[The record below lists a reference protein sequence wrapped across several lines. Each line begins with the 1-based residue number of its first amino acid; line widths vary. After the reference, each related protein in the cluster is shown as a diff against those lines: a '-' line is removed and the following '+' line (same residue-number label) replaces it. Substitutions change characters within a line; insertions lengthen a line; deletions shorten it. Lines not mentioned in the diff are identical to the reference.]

1 MPSSQPHSIRS
12 QVLEVEV
19 AASEADALAL
29 QRRLP
34 DLCARA
40 LAPAIEQV
48 LERCAPAQG
57 FLCIDR
63 IELDAGTLEW
73 SRFDT
78 DLPRAVMLALERAV
92 RELMAV
98 AAAPHD
104 AAANPG
110 QRAARHRSS
119 RQTLDEALAYFLK
132 NGSLPSSF
140 HLEQG
145 GPGFEQALLA
155 GWREAAPAGSS
166 APGGSAILMRALADP
181 ACRER
186 LTRQF
191 SASLLAALLGMLHPQ
206 GSRAM
211 NAVLAVVRN
220 ERLPAADSALLERQV
235 WIGAFERIAGGR
247 DLDAPRLLREAFDR
261 LEIDCGLA
269 ADPLRP
275 SGARSFDPP
284 EADRRRRAAT
294 QRAPIDTVAAEQRHL
309 VSAPHPDADTGIF
322 VGDAGLVLLHPFL
335 PALFE
340 GLALSAGERLLA
352 PERALHLLHYLAT
365 GQDCAPEYELPLAKI
380 LCELPLTQAVHANLA
395 LSTAEKD
402 QAQALLDAV
411 IGHWSALRNTGVDGL
426 RAAFLLRRGK
436 LSRRD
441 GDWLLQVEPD
451 TADILLDQLPWGISP
466 IKLAWME
473 PMLWVEWG

>member
-1 MPSSQPHSIRS
+1 
-12 QVLEVEV
+12 
-19 AASEADALAL
+19 
-29 QRRLP
+29 
-34 DLCARA
+34 
-40 LAPAIEQV
+40 
-48 LERCAPAQG
+48 
-57 FLCIDR
+57 
-63 IELDAGTLEW
+63 
-73 SRFDT
+73 
-78 DLPRAVMLALERAV
+78 
-92 RELMAV
+92 
-98 AAAPHD
+98 
-104 AAANPG
+104 
-110 QRAARHRSS
+110 
-119 RQTLDEALAYFLK
+119 
-132 NGSLPSSF
+132 
-140 HLEQG
+140 
-145 GPGFEQALLA
+145 
-155 GWREAAPAGSS
+155 
-166 APGGSAILMRALADP
+166 
-181 ACRER
+181 
-186 LTRQF
+186 
-191 SASLLAALLGMLHPQ
+191 MLHPQ

-211 NAVLAVVRN
+211 NAVLAMVRN

-261 LEIDCGLA
+261 LEKDCGLA

-275 SGARSFDPP
+275 SGARPSDPP
-284 EADRRRRAAT
+284 DADRRNRAAT
-294 QRAPIDTVAAEQRHL
+294 ERAPINTIAADQRRL
-309 VSAPHPDADTGIF
+309 ASAPHPDADTGIF

-365 GQDCAPEYELPLAKI
+365 GEDCAPEYELPLAKI

-402 QAQALLDAV
+402 HAQALLDAV
-411 IGHWSALRNTGVDGL
+411 IGHWSALRNTGVDAL
-426 RAAFLLRRGK
+426 RATFLLRRGK